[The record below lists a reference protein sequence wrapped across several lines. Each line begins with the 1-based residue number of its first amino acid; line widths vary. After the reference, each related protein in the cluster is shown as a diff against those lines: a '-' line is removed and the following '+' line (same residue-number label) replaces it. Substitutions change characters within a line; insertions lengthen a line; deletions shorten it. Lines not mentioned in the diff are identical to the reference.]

1 MKIQL
6 KIKQHFGVKEFI
18 MDINLELE
26 RLNKSKN
33 DILDKLVTCRDINVI
48 NQLQKDLNV
57 INLEIHNLIS
67 S

>member
-1 MKIQL
+1 
-6 KIKQHFGVKEFI
+6 

-57 INLEIHNLIS
+57 INLKIHNLIS

>member
-1 MKIQL
+1 
-6 KIKQHFGVKEFI
+6 

-48 NQLQKDLNV
+48 KKPSAS
-57 INLEIHNLIS
+57 IS
-67 S
+67 GGSSLSS